1 MSPDLT
7 GMRWFQVL
15 FWLAAIGLGVAAE
28 WAAFSWDE
36 PRRWLPDLVVGL
48 TFLGCGWAAWTIRGE
63 RATGALL
70 AATGGT
76 WFLGNFLP
84 EALYLH
90 RGPLVHLLLTYSG
103 WRPRSRLDAAAV
115 AIGYVVAV
123 ATPVWRS
130 DVATIVLALALVAVA
145 GYGYLV
151 ASGRARRARLVAL
164 QSAAVLG
171 VVLAGGAAARLA
183 VPAGDA
189 VDPAL
194 LAYQAVLCGIA
205 VWLLTRLPRLEQA
218 AVADLVVELE
228 TRSGTLRERL
238 ARALGDPTLEL
249 GYWSTEATAYLD
261 DTGAA
266 LAIPGPD
273 GDRSATFVEREG
285 ARFVVL
291 VHDAAI
297 LGDPALVE
305 AVAAATRLAA
315 SNVALQEE
323 VRAQLAELTAS
334 RRRLLVA
341 ADDEGRRLEARLRDG
356 PERRLA
362 GLAEI
367 LGRVRSEADDEH
379 VDHARNQLALTLE
392 ELHQLA
398 RGLHPR
404 ELAEAGLPGALAA
417 LAERAPVP
425 VQVDVRVEHVP
436 DEIAATVY
444 FVCAEALA
452 NVAKYAS
459 AARATI
465 DVAPRNGRLRVE
477 IADDGVGGADSSR
490 GTGLQGLADRVQALG
505 GSLELTSPQRGGT
518 RLAAEIPLR
527 DEAR

>member
-1 MSPDLT
+1 
-7 GMRWFQVL
+7 MRRIGLL
-15 FWLAAIGLGVAAE
+15 FWPAAIGLGVAAE
-28 WAAFSWDE
+28 SAAFSWDE
-36 PRRWLPDLVVGL
+36 PRLWLPDLVVGL

-70 AATGGT
+70 AATGGA
-76 WFLGNFLP
+76 WFLGNFVP

-115 AIGYVVAV
+115 AIGYAVAV

-189 VDPAL
+189 VEPAL
-194 LAYQAVLCGIA
+194 LAYEVALCGIA

-218 AVADLVVELE
+218 AVADLVVELGE
-228 TRSGTLRERL
+228 ARSGTLRERL

-249 GYWSTEATAYLD
+249 GYWSAGAAAYLD
-261 DTGAA
+261 DSGAA
-266 LAIPGPD
+266 LAIPGLD

-285 ARFVVL
+285 ARFAVL

-297 LGDPALVE
+297 LGDPALIE
-305 AVAAATRLAA
+305 AVAAATRLAD

-323 VRAQLAELTAS
+323 VRAQLGELTAS

-341 ADDEGRRLEARLRDG
+341 ADDEGRRLEARLREG

-362 GLAEI
+362 ELAEI
-367 LGRVRSEADDEH
+367 LGRVRPEAEDER
-379 VDHARNQLALTLE
+379 VERARIQLALTLE

-404 ELAEAGLPGALAA
+404 ELAESGLQGAIAA

-425 VQVDVRVEHVP
+425 VEIDVRVEHVP

-465 DVAPRNGRLRVE
+465 EVAARNGRLRVE

-490 GTGLQGLADRVQALG
+490 GTGLQGLADRVEALG
-505 GSLELTSPQRGGT
+505 GALKVASPWGRGT
-518 RLAAEIPLR
+518 RLAADIPLG